1 MSAKIFLIAE
11 LNIVVDFQEN
21 YDRMKVL
28 IDELK
33 GRTEKIKLGEYE
45 HTTDYPQQFLL
56 INVPL

>member
-1 MSAKIFLIAE
+1 MAE
-11 LNIVVDFQEN
+11 LNSVVDFQEN

-28 IDELK
+28 VDELK
-33 GRTEKIKLGEYE
+33 GRTDKIKLGECE